1 MPQQFK
7 NKEPLT
13 DSFSNLKKND
23 ILITEALAYASDG
36 SAVTKP
42 EGFVIFVRN
51 LLKGEKAKIVIT
63 KLLKHYGYGKVLEII
78 EPSKERIA
86 SDCKYYPQCGGCSLR
101 HLSYQE
107 ESNFKYSLVEELF
120 QRQISPDFK
129 VEPLVAMADPTHYRN
144 KLQAPIS
151 IDNNKLVWGF
161 YRTNSHD
168 LIPISACEIEDEKA
182 NELMN
187 ELLPLLNKLHKET
200 FRHVLIKTGKTSKEV
215 MIVVITRDRE
225 VLGLKEVAQQF
236 ILDHPEV
243 KSFMQNINS
252 RVTNVILG
260 RELILLA
267 GQETIEDTLGK
278 LRFKISAFSFYQVN
292 PTQAVKLYN
301 IVKDYAKLTKD
312 DTLVDLYCG
321 IGTITLWLAD
331 QAKEAIGIEIIPQ
344 AVENA
349 QENAELN
356 NISNARFIV
365 SDASRGA
372 TKLLNQGVKP
382 SVIVVDPPRK
392 GLDEPTIEAISTLNP
407 NRLVYVSCN
416 PATLVRDIK
425 ILTEKGFNLVKA
437 TPVDMFPRTPHVE
450 TVVLMSRVEGK

>member
-1 MPQQFK
+1 MPQPFK

-23 ILITEALAYASDG
+23 ILITEAIAYASDG
-36 SAVTKP
+36 SAITKP
-42 EGFVIFVRN
+42 DGFVIFVRN

-78 EPSKERIA
+78 EPSKERIVP
-86 SDCKYYPQCGGCSLR
+86 DCKYYPQCGGCSLR
-101 HLSYQE
+101 HVSYQE
-107 ESNFKYSLVEELF
+107 EGNFKYSMVQELF

-129 VEPLVAMADPTHYRN
+129 VESLIKMDNPNHYRN

-151 IDNNKLVWGF
+151 ISNNKLTWGF

-168 LIPISACEIEDEKA
+168 LIPVSTCQIEDEKA

-187 ELLPLLNKLHKET
+187 ELLPLLSKLKKET
-200 FRHVLIKTGKTSKEV
+200 FRHVLVKTGKTSKEV
-215 MIVVITRDRE
+215 MIVVITRDKE

-243 KSFMQNINS
+243 KSFMQNINPKE
-252 RVTNVILG
+252 TNVILG
-260 RELILLA
+260 RELVLLV
-267 GQETIEDTLGK
+267 GQETIEDTLGN

-301 IVKDYAKLTKD
+301 IVKDYAQLTKED
-312 DTLVDLYCG
+312 ILVDLYCG

-331 QAKEAIGIEIIPQ
+331 QAQEVIGIEIVPQ
-344 AVENA
+344 AIENA

-356 NISNARFIV
+356 SISNARFIV
-365 SDASRGA
+365 SDASKGA
-372 TKLLNQGVKP
+372 IKLLDEKVKP

-392 GLDEPTIEAISTLNP
+392 GLDEPTIEAIATLNP
-407 NRLVYVSCN
+407 KRLVYVSCN

-425 ILTEKGFNLVKA
+425 ILTDKGFGLVKA

-450 TVVLMSRVEGK
+450 TVVLMSRVDK

>member
-1 MPQQFK
+1 MPQPFK

-36 SAVTKP
+36 SAITKP

-78 EPSKERIA
+78 EPSKERIVP
-86 SDCKYYPQCGGCSLR
+86 DCKYYPQCGGCSLR
-101 HLSYQE
+101 HLSYSE
-107 ESNFKYSLVEELF
+107 ESNFKYSMVEELF
-120 QRQISPDFK
+120 QRQLSSSFK
-129 VEPLVAMADPTHYRN
+129 VEPLVTMEDPTHYRN

-151 IDNNKLVWGF
+151 IDNHKLAWGF

-168 LIPISACEIEDEKA
+168 LIPVASCQIEDEKA

-187 ELLPLLNKLHKET
+187 ELLPLLNKLNKET
-200 FRHVLIKTGKTSKEV
+200 FRHVLIKAGKTSKEV

-225 VLGLKEVAQQF
+225 VPGLKEVAQQF
-236 ILDHPEV
+236 ILAHPEV
-243 KSFMQNINS
+243 KSFMQNINPKE
-252 RVTNVILG
+252 TNVILG
-260 RELILLA
+260 RELVLLA

-278 LRFKISAFSFYQVN
+278 LNFKISAFSFYQVN

-301 IVKDYAKLTKD
+301 IVKDYAELTKK

-331 QAKEAIGIEIIPQ
+331 QAKEVIGIEIVPQ
-344 AVENA
+344 AIKNA

-365 SDASRGA
+365 SDSSTGA
-372 TKLLNQGVKP
+372 TKLLNEAVKP
-382 SVIVVDPPRK
+382 TVIVVDPPRK
-392 GLDEPTIEAISTLNP
+392 GLDEPTIEAITTLNP
-407 NRLVYVSCN
+407 QRLVYVSCN
-416 PATLVRDIK
+416 PATLVRDLK
-425 ILTEKGFNLVKA
+425 ILTDKGFSLVKA

-450 TVVLMSRVEGK
+450 TVVLLSRSGEK